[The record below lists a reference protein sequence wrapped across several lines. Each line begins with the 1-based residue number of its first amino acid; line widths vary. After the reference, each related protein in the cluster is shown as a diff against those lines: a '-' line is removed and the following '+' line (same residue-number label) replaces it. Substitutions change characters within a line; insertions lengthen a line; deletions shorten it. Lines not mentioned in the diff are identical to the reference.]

1 MTHKQLF
8 VNIIQTLC
16 CKEAV
21 TFYCNCFILCFL
33 PLAPGPGA
41 RSIRCVTHASRA
53 RLLPRRV
60 FQCFLAERGQ
70 EQMAVI

>member
-1 MTHKQLF
+1 MTHTQLF

-21 TFYCNCFILCFL
+21 TFYCNCFIFCFL
-33 PLAPGPGA
+33 LLAPGPGP
-41 RSIRCVTHASRA
+41 RSSRCVTHASHA
-53 RLLPRRV
+53 RLQSRRV
-60 FQCFLAERGQ
+60 FQRFLAERGQ